1 MRWRRSCARRSTG
14 TRASCPPAAVRCQ
27 MRVSEIKGT
36 PMADQMSLIL
46 PYILGTAVLLTL
58 LIACANVAI
67 LMIAQWTRRETE
79 TAVRAALGAS
89 RPRLIRAMV
98 AESLLLA
105 ACAGVL
111 GIGGT
116 YVIRALMLRTAPLA
130 DTFVDLS
137 IHQGVLIKTIS
148 ITLLA
153 GLVAGIGPAL
163 IETRACSSI
172 RCAASP
178 PRTASASGGVIRS
191 SFSRS
196 H

>member
-1 MRWRRSCARRSTG
+1 
-14 TRASCPPAAVRCQ
+14 
-27 MRVSEIKGT
+27 MRVSAIKGT
-36 PMADQMSLIL
+36 PMANEMSLLL
-46 PYILGTAVLLTL
+46 PYVLGTAVLLTL

-105 ACAGVL
+105 ACAGML
-111 GIGGT
+111 GIGST
-116 YVIRALMLRTAPLA
+116 YVIRALMLRNAPLA
-130 DTFVDLS
+130 NTFVDLS

-153 GLVAGIGPAL
+153 GLLAGIGPAL
-163 IETRACSSI
+163 IETRRLQFDPLRGIATSDRVRQRWSHTLVVLEA
-172 RCAASP
+172 R
-178 PRTASASGGVIRS
+178 PR
-191 SFSRS
+191 
-196 H
+196 